1 MKLRTVMVGVVVI
14 GGILALAGGLGL
26 FKYRQIQAGIAAGA
40 SQQEPPTVV
49 NMINAE
55 TGPFQRTVTAVGTVQ
70 AIRHVN
76 VASEVAGKVVEV
88 GFESGQIVE
97 AGTVLLRLDAST
109 EEADRRAAE
118 AQRELA
124 RVTLDR
130 VTQAASANAVSRQEI
145 DKAKAE
151 LDSSVAR
158 VEQFR
163 SMIDKKQVLAGF
175 RGRMGLRNIHP
186 GQYVDQGQMVTTLQG
201 VDDNVYV
208 DFSVP
213 QMQAAALPVGAKV
226 QVSVMGQQLPAVV
239 TAVESLIDQA
249 TRNARIR
256 ATTSSL
262 EGRMAPGAFVDV
274 VIPLGE
280 KQEVVLVPTT
290 ALRRAPFGDYVF
302 VIEPDP
308 TDSKILRAKQR
319 FVTPSGSVDGRVI
332 IASGLKPGE
341 RIAGDGSFKLR
352 EGALVME
359 APPAAPAT
367 PAAASAA
374 AGEKTPGGSGQ

>member
-1 MKLRTVMVGVVVI
+1 MKLRTVIVGVVII

-49 NMINAE
+49 NIISAE

-201 VDDNVYV
+201 VDDSVYV

-213 QMQAAALPVGAKV
+213 QMQAAALPVGATV
-226 QVSVMGQQLPAVV
+226 QVLVMGQKLPAVV

-249 TRNARIR
+249 TRNARVR

-302 VIEPDP
+302 VIEADP
-308 TDSKILRAKQR
+308 KDAKSFRAKQR

-359 APPAAPAT
+359 APPASPVAPGG
-367 PAAASAA
+367 PAAQDAA
-374 AGEKTPGGSGQ
+374 PRAQSGT